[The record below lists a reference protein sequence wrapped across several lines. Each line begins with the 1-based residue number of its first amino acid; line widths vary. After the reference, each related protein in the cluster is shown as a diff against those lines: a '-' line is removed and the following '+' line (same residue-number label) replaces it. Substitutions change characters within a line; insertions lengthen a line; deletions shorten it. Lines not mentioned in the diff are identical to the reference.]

1 MIDHKPDLIE
11 TLAREGV
18 DLRRGWGLCP
28 FHADKHPSM
37 KINRDTQT
45 FHCFSCGAHGDV
57 IDFIQKFH
65 NLNFKDAL
73 KYLEIT
79 PGKPPQVDPI
89 RQRKKELLARFEKW
103 RGETCRD
110 LCDEYNAIWH
120 GLRRCR
126 NMDEISELSEI
137 MCEMGPMEDTI
148 NILSRKDEGA
158 IYEIYCASIQPV

>member
-1 MIDHKPDLIE
+1 MIDSKPDLIE

-57 IDFIQKFH
+57 IDFIRKFH

-79 PGKPPQVDPI
+79 PGKAPKVDPI
-89 RQRKKELLARFEKW
+89 RQRKRELLADFEQW
-103 RGETCRD
+103 RRETCRD

-120 GLRRCR
+120 VLRRCR
-126 NMDEISELSEI
+126 NMDEIGEFADV
-137 MCEMGPMEDTI
+137 MCEMGPMADNI
-148 NILSRKDEGA
+148 NILAGKDEA
-158 IYEIYCASIQPV
+158 RIYELYSAGF